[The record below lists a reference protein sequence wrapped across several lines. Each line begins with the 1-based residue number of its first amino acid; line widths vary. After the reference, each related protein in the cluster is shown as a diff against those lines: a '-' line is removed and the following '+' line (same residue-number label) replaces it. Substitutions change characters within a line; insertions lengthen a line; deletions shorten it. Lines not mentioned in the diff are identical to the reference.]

1 MSLKDHDLNSLIN
14 TKRDEKELSQL
25 KKPKVNE
32 EMKKLSEY
40 FKSQITDEETIYNCD
55 ICKDREFVECSKE
68 ESQLSDFIIE
78 NVNDVATER
87 FVYLKKCS
95 CLVKKEFE
103 INMRRSGM
111 NQILDKVL
119 NEKYE
124 TKYDWQKEY
133 HDLMTK
139 FVKSKDTGFIM
150 SGQTGSGKTLL
161 MGKALLNLLHLGK
174 EVHYLDWRND
184 FTKKLVNQYNKQ
196 DENHLKYMDYLC
208 NVEVLYIDDLFKVL
222 GNSIDD
228 ISKKYAQL
236 DIADTIISRR
246 CESKHKK
253 TIITMELFPDD
264 IANIDSSFQGRLL
277 QMLSFKNENWV
288 CMNKNEERNIRV
300 EKFNN
305 KF

>member
-32 EMKKLSEY
+32 EMKQLSEY

-87 FVYLKKCS
+87 FVYLKKCA

-228 ISKKYAQL
+228 ISKKYAHL